1 MNSPAGSGGE
11 ATGQDLAPD
20 DLAAV
25 LGVLPDLYRLQDLSA
40 LAPVMLANLDRV
52 IPSLMSTYN
61 EIDLATG
68 KTTIITHPPER
79 SEVMASTLA
88 TGVPVMSSHPL
99 LVRFESA
106 EEQEILSISDLVSR
120 EEWLR
125 NPFYLAAQL
134 PVGLE
139 DSLVLPLMNSMRRF
153 AFICFNRGE
162 RSFSE
167 RERALAALLRP
178 HLVTAYEN
186 ARAFTEAKAL
196 SLLSISAMNRA
207 AVGIALV
214 DSGARVV
221 HMNSMASSL
230 LDAYYSP
237 EPWRQE
243 LPDEMVR
250 WIAGLGAADGLA
262 RLPLL
267 RQRREGPVL
276 ECRAAT
282 IDGIAQR
289 ILLLQEKNLEQ
300 QWRRY
305 LPLGVS
311 TRQAEV
317 LYWVGEGKSNAD
329 IATILDISKR
339 TVDKHL
345 EAIYAKLGVENRTAA
360 LRVLAERFGQPLS

>member
-1 MNSPAGSGGE
+1 M
-11 ATGQDLAPD
+11 TPD

-25 LGVLPDLYRLQDLSA
+25 LDILPGLYRLQDLSA
-40 LAPVMLANLDRV
+40 LAPVMLAQLDRV

-68 KTTIITHPPER
+68 KTTIVTHPPER
-79 SEVMASTLA
+79 AEEMASTLA
-88 TGVPVMSSHPL
+88 PGVPAMASHPL
-99 LVRFESA
+99 MARFANA
-106 EEQEILSISDLVSR
+106 EHDEIVSISDVVSR

-125 NPFYLAAQL
+125 NPFYLVAQR

-162 RSFSE
+162 RSFSARE
-167 RERALAALLRP
+167 RELAELLRP

-186 ARAFTEAKAL
+186 AREFTEAKAL

-214 DSGARVV
+214 DAGARIV
-221 HMNSMASSL
+221 HMNSKASGL
-230 LDAYYSP
+230 LDAYYNP

-243 LPDEMVR
+243 LPDEMAQ

-282 IDGIAQR
+282 IEGIAQR

-305 LPLGVS
+305 LVLGVS
-311 TRQAEV
+311 AREAEV

-329 IATILDISKR
+329 IATILDIAKR

-345 EAIYAKLGVENRTAA
+345 EAIYAKLKVENRTAA
-360 LRVLAERFGQPLS
+360 LRVLAERFGQSLS